1 MTLQDK
7 LKALAEGKKI
17 KITASGTDLY
27 TIVWI
32 DGINIKKHLNGNKT
46 MDADMNEVFLMFVDT
61 SLSCEIVEFEDPLP
75 SSGMLS
81 FRYSVYSD
89 KYEIV
94 SKNREDLIVYTI
106 AFFDIG
112 KESID
117 VRLVYGR
124 FLEENRDD
132 FIKVLYESQ
141 IYLQKK
147 FFGSNMSI
155 VKKHT

>member
-7 LKALAEGKKI
+7 LKALAEGKKLKFLIMELVLDVEIETYAIAWLEHDTVKMYTTSKGIHETTITRLIDLI
-17 KITASGTDLY
+17 KDKACG
-27 TIVWI
+27 
-32 DGINIKKHLNGNKT
+32 
-46 MDADMNEVFLMFVDT
+46 
-61 SLSCEIVEFEDPLP
+61 IVEFEGPLP
-75 SSGMLS
+75 SSGTLS
-81 FRYSVYSD
+81 LRYSVYSD

-94 SKNREDLIVYTI
+94 SKNGEDPTVYTI

-147 FFGSNMSI
+147 FLSI
-155 VKKHT
+155 RG